1 MPADPELAPIWRVV
15 FRQKGFFNMA
25 SAVIF
30 IAGVAVSE
38 PFAEWT
44 RTDTAGSMMYFDI
57 FLAHAFFFGAIY
69 WWMADHPLRHRA
81 ILYLSIPI
89 EISFM
94 SIVLGNAI
102 AGVIPVWLIIPGLQ
116 DGLCAVLFTILLRN
130 NPEPARG

>member
-1 MPADPELAPIWRVV
+1 MPAEPELAPFWRVV
-15 FRQKGFFNMA
+15 FRQKGLFNMS

-30 IAGVAVSE
+30 IVAVAVSE

-44 RTDTAGSMMYFDI
+44 RTDTAGSMMFFDI

-69 WWMADHPLRHRA
+69 WWMADDPLRHRA

-94 SIVLGNAI
+94 SILIGNWI
-102 AGVIPVWLIIPGLQ
+102 GGVIPWPLILPGLQ
-116 DGLCAVLFTILLRN
+116 DGVCAVLFTILLRN